1 VKQYRLFFPSSIL
14 TLLSYILCAILAF
27 FHYPLPY
34 SPWKNWLSDLGNK
47 TLNPSGAI
55 FYNSGILLTAS
66 CLLLFFLGLSAL
78 KTGRNRIQDLMIN
91 LTQIF
96 GFFGCVSMASS
107 SFFTI
112 ADPGPHSLLSAGLY
126 ICLGTAFAFSVA
138 ALRYDPKVPRWL
150 LVLGAVAALF
160 DLLAS
165 LFFNNVPVFEWVTVA
180 LFLAYVLSVGVSLRS
195 PTNKPV

>member
-1 VKQYRLFFPSSIL
+1 M
-14 TLLSYILCAILAF
+14 
-27 FHYPLPY
+27 
-34 SPWKNWLSDLGNK
+34 SD
-47 TLNPSGAI
+47 PSGQLRRARRVT
-55 FYNSGILLTAS
+55 LAH
-66 CLLLFFLGLSAL
+66 
-78 KTGRNRIQDLMIN
+78 Q
-91 LTQIF
+91 
-96 GFFGCVSMASS
+96 
-107 SFFTI
+107 SFKVTI

>member
-1 VKQYRLFFPSSIL
+1 M
-14 TLLSYILCAILAF
+14 TAF
-27 FHYPLPY
+27 
-34 SPWKNWLSDLGNK
+34 
-47 TLNPSGAI
+47 
-55 FYNSGILLTAS
+55 

-78 KTGRNRIQDLMIN
+78 KTGRNRIQVVMIN

-96 GFFGCVSMASS
+96 GFFGCLSMASS

-138 ALRYDPKVPRWL
+138 ALRYDPQVPRPL
-150 LVLGAVAALF
+150 LILGAMAALF

-165 LFFNNVPVFEWVTVA
+165 VFFSNVPVFEWVTVA
-180 LFLAYVLSVGVSLRS
+180 LFLAYVLSVGVVLKS
-195 PTNKPV
+195 PAKKPVL